1 MFDDVTVEQLR
12 ARGSVKWSAFPDAI
26 GAFIAE
32 MDFGTAPAVTDAVSE
47 ALARNQFGYLPE
59 GFKAD
64 LGEAYANFAGG
75 RYGVEIDPERVRPVV
90 DVVEGLIAV
99 INHFTTAGSPV
110 IVPTP
115 AYMPFLTVGEVVG
128 REIVQVPLAHDGDR
142 YVYDLDALARAFTV
156 PGQLLVLCN
165 PHNPIGRVLEGQ
177 ELREIAEVV
186 EAHGGVVYSDEIHA
200 PVTYPGHSHV
210 PYASVSAEAAR
221 HSITGTSTSK
231 AWNVPGL
238 KAAQLVFSN
247 TDHFDQWRTFGRRYE
262 QVASTIG
269 VLAATAAYTRG
280 EGWVDEVV
288 GYLDANRTA
297 LTSLVQE
304 HLPGA
309 RYSEPEGTFLAWLDV
324 RDLNLPGRAADFFRQ
339 HANVA
344 TTAGEDCGAPGF
356 VRLNFATPA
365 PILSE
370 AVRAMG
376 EAAAIHS

>member
-1 MFDDVTVEQLR
+1 MFDDVTMEQLR
-12 ARGSVKWSAFPDAI
+12 ARGSVKWSAFPGAI

-32 MDFGTAPAVTDAVSE
+32 MDFGTAPAVTDAVND

-59 GFKAD
+59 GFKAG

-75 RYGVEIDPERVRPVV
+75 RYGVEVDPELVRPVV

-99 INHFTTAGSPV
+99 VNHFTTPGSPV

-128 REIVQVPLAHDGDR
+128 REIVEVPLVQDGDR

-165 PHNPIGRVLEGQ
+165 PHNPIGRVLEAE
-177 ELREIAEVV
+177 ELRAIAEVV

-200 PVTYPGHSHV
+200 PITYPGHDHV
-210 PYASVSAEAAR
+210 PYASVSEAAAR

-247 TDHFDQWRTFGRRYE
+247 SGHFDQWRAFGRRYE

-280 EGWVDEVV
+280 EGWLDDVV
-288 GYLDANRTA
+288 GYLNANRTA

-309 RYSEPEGTFLAWLDV
+309 GYAEPEGTFLAWLDV
-324 RDLNLPGRAADFFRQ
+324 RDLDLPGRAADFFLE

-356 VRLNFATPA
+356 IRLNFATPE

-376 EAAAIHS
+376 EAAAIHR

>member
-1 MFDDVTVEQLR
+1 MFDDVTIEQLR

-32 MDFGTAPAVTDAVSE
+32 MDFGTAPAVTDAVND

-59 GFKAD
+59 GFKAG

-75 RYGVEIDPERVRPVV
+75 RYGVEVDPELVRPVV

-99 INHFTTAGSPV
+99 INHFTTPGSPV

-128 REIVQVPLAHDGDR
+128 REIVQVPLVHDGDR
-142 YVYDLDALARAFTV
+142 YVYDLDALSRAFTV

-165 PHNPIGRVLEGQ
+165 PHNPIGRVLEAE
-177 ELREIAEVV
+177 ELRAIAEVV

-200 PVTYPGHSHV
+200 PITYPGHDHV
-210 PYASVSAEAAR
+210 PYAAVSEAASR

-247 TDHFDQWRTFGRRYE
+247 SDHFDQWRAFGRRYE

-280 EGWVDEVV
+280 EGWLDEVV

-309 RYSEPEGTFLAWLDV
+309 RYSEPEGTFLALLDV
-324 RDLNLPGRAADFFRQ
+324 RATDQPGSAAHYSPS
-339 HANVA
+339 HA
-344 TTAGEDCGAPGF
+344 
-356 VRLNFATPA
+356 L
-365 PILSE
+365 
-370 AVRAMG
+370 
-376 EAAAIHS
+376 